1 MNSVERVKALCKERK
16 IPISSLER
24 NLGFANG
31 YISQLRKGVFPS
43 DRLVKIAGYFSVSID
58 YLLGGSTVT
67 FFDKLK
73 EACFKKGTSPTALL
87 KSLGMS
93 TSSVTSWKK
102 GVTPSINTVY
112 RLAESLGVDPAVLI
126 DSAARPA
133 LDSCNSG
140 GIAMFYDVYADL
152 CSNAGKKPSVVAA
165 ELGINK
171 SNVSNWKN
179 NGYTPRGDALQKIA
193 DYFNVSTD
201 YLLTGEQKEKAASP
215 TNSPSDGA
223 EETKKSAIQSD
234 NGPIYLENTYLRLA
248 QGAKELGLDDDDVSA
263 ILDFF
268 RKLKL

>member
-16 IPISSLER
+16 IPISNLER
-24 NLGFANG
+24 SLGFANG

-43 DRLVKIAGYFSVSID
+43 DRLVKIADYFSVSID

-102 GVTPSINTVY
+102 GVTPSINTIY
-112 RLAESLGVDPAVLI
+112 CLAESLGVDPVVLI

-140 GIAMFYDVYADL
+140 NTAIFYDEYIRL
-152 CSNAGKKPSVVAA
+152 CNSISKSPTAVAKEMGLAGAHVTKWKKGS
-165 ELGINK
+165 
-171 SNVSNWKN
+171 
-179 NGYTPRGDALQKIA
+179 TPTDATILKVC
-193 DYFNVSTD
+193 DYFNLPHDHFSA
-201 YLLTGEQKEKAASP
+201 EKQKEKAASP
-215 TNSPSDGA
+215 TSSPSDGP
-223 EETKKSAIQSD
+223 EETKRSVIQSD

-263 ILDFF
+263 ILYFF